1 MRLGETGPRERRRCG
16 GFLMDTDMTR
26 EESKGLKEDRREQE
40 RMWATWEQ
48 GMVEEKVGE
57 IVWKAGGKKK
67 EFKSPALEPD
77 REERVVKD
85 KSQWKPWLKN
95 KVRNTKRETKEE
107 HTVRLFQRYRKKL
120 MLTWSTEQKYLCC
133 VGGQMDKSYYS
144 CTD

>member
-57 IVWKAGGKKK
+57 IVWKAGGEKKK
-67 EFKSPALEPD
+67 SL
-77 REERVVKD
+77 RV
-85 KSQWKPWLKN
+85 QL
-95 KVRNTKRETKEE
+95 
-107 HTVRLFQRYRKKL
+107 
-120 MLTWSTEQKYLCC
+120 
-133 VGGQMDKSYYS
+133 
-144 CTD
+144 